1 MQDNTKPKVF
11 VITPFNE
18 DFLAL
23 YEELKNDFENDYV
36 FNNAGDLDNQQNIL
50 KDIVNGINDADI
62 IIADVSGL
70 NSNVFYE
77 LGIAHAMGKKV
88 IIITQDIG
96 ELPFDIKAYRANEY
110 NLKFNKLPKFKEEL
124 SKLLK
129 GAVDGSIK
137 YSNPVSDFLL
147 NIDQTR
153 NKFQEQ
159 NQKLEVNT
167 NIEEKGLLDF
177 ISEIQEDGTM
187 LTDELY
193 FMSDGLNEISKD
205 IDNTSNEINRVKSN
219 GNTLNPSF
227 IRNLCHKLAI
237 PLESFSSKV
246 KEHSSK
252 ISIYWERIENN
263 YLSLLD
269 NKFMQTK
276 KNAEDLKNANIQL
289 GKMQEGIEISNS
301 KINYF
306 ITSLKGTMGIERK
319 LNKAMSS
326 LINGLEDYLKETDKM
341 YSSIDR
347 IISKS
352 NLFIQK
358 IEGS

>member
-1 MQDNTKPKVF
+1 MSKEKPKVF

-23 YEELKNDFENDYV
+23 YEELKKHFENDFD

-50 KDIVNGINDADI
+50 KDIVLGINDADI
-62 IIADVSGL
+62 IIADVTGL

-110 NLKFNKLPKFKEEL
+110 GLKFNEVPALKEEL
-124 SKLLK
+124 RKLLN
-129 GAVDGSIK
+129 GAIDGSIK

-147 NIDQTR
+147 NIDQTT
-153 NKFQEQ
+153 NKSKEQ
-159 NQKLEVNT
+159 KQKLEVDT
-167 NIEEKGLLDF
+167 IIEEKGLLDF
-177 ISEIQEDGTM
+177 ISEIQEDGTT
-187 LTDELY
+187 LTNEL
-193 FMSDGLNEISKD
+193 FAMSDGLNEISKD
-205 IDNTSNEINRVKSN
+205 IDSTSNEINRVKSN
-219 GNTLNPSF
+219 GNSLNPSF
-227 IRNLCHKLAI
+227 IRNVCHKLAI
-237 PLESFSSKV
+237 PLESFSIKV
-246 KEHSSK
+246 KEHSFN

-276 KNAEDLKNANIQL
+276 KNAEDLKAANIRL
-289 GKMQEGIEISNS
+289 GKMQEGIKNSNN
-301 KINYF
+301 KIIYF
-306 ITSLKGTMGIERK
+306 ITSLKSTMGLERK
-319 LNKAMSS
+319 LNKAMTS

-341 YSSIDR
+341 HSSIDR

-352 NLFIQK
+352 NLFINK
-358 IEGS
+358 IEET